1 MFLGSCKIASKLTPC
16 AEAPLRNFLS
26 LVMVCIPILSPVP
39 KITISFSCSFLV
51 GFNFLALPD
60 GLSGA
65 NSTHKCNFLNY
76 TPAGASLQL
85 VPNSEFTI
93 LSPSYLSHSSHNSK
107 FKIHNLLI
115 SLALFKA
122 LYRLEKRLSLWGI
135 KENSKAILLYF
146 TNCKVVVVLTTHLI
160 HYPPITYT
168 YRVREISPQLQ
179 DSFQNN
185 YSTITQSFCN
195 YQKNHIHSLSLIV
208 IYNIQ

>member
-93 LSPSYLSHSSHNSK
+93 LSPSYLSHSSHLPHSS
-107 FKIHNLLI
+107 H
-115 SLALFKA
+115 
-122 LYRLEKRLSLWGI
+122 LSQPSQPSHSSHQS
-135 KENSKAILLYF
+135 NPSH
-146 TNCKVVVVLTTHLI
+146 TSHL
-160 HYPPITYT
+160 
-168 YRVREISPQLQ
+168 S
-179 DSFQNN
+179 
-185 YSTITQSFCN
+185 
-195 YQKNHIHSLSLIV
+195 HSSHLSHLS
-208 IYNIQ
+208 